1 MTLLWIGIVIATFV
15 ITVVTLVLLRQIPET
30 MLRMF
35 GMSAFAV
42 GLVLTIIFTVK
53 HPMNLAVILLHMTV
67 FVLVAIVAD
76 GILTARERRKR
87 VAAGLPAYGDVEES
101 PVYVATEESSAYRA
115 AGLPGWTPVTR
126 GRVCRIA
133 AAFVGCALYLAAGLF
148 SANHIVRTEIT
159 VTTDKNIP
167 VGQNGTSYCIVQLSD
182 VHLGTTVDLKDW
194 ERLLARVANEK
205 PDMVVIT
212 GDFTDSSTSRED
224 MVRAC
229 EAFDRLPRECAI
241 YYVPGNHD
249 SEEGK
254 FTPGEL
260 QENLQKHSVR
270 TLQDEFACPALNI
283 SVLGRKDRSVSRSSM
298 GEFWKEY
305 EGSFGLGA
313 IFYGADIDVTEDSDS
328 GNNENNENN
337 VLDAKTRFNILLDH
351 QPNDFDAEAREG
363 VDLVLCGHTH
373 GGFLMPLQLIA
384 PWMPGLL
391 GEADLLS
398 GTEKRGGTTFVVSSG
413 VGTWATDFKTG
424 TKSEYVVIYVK
435 RAGE

>member
-15 ITVVTLVLLRQIPET
+15 ITVAALVLLRQIPET

-35 GMSAFAV
+35 GMLAFSV

-76 GILTARERRKR
+76 GILTAGERRKR
-87 VAAGLPAYGDVEES
+87 VAAGLPAYGEVEES
-101 PVYVATEESSAYRA
+101 PAYVATEESSAYGV
-115 AGLPGWTPVTR
+115 AGLPGWTPATR

-133 AAFVGCALYLAAGLF
+133 AASVGCALYLAAGLF

-167 VGQNGTSYCIVQLSD
+167 VGQNGMSYCIVQLSD

-229 EAFDRLPRECAI
+229 KAFDRLPRECAI

-270 TLQDEFACPALNI
+270 TLQDEFAYPVLNI

-305 EGSFGLGA
+305 EGSFGLGT

-328 GNNENNENN
+328 GNYENN
-337 VLDAKTRFNILLDH
+337 VLDVKTRFNILLDH

-363 VDLVLCGHTH
+363 IDLVLCGHTH

>member
-35 GMSAFAV
+35 GMSAFSV

-76 GILTARERRKR
+76 GILTAGEQRKR
-87 VAAGLPAYGDVEES
+87 VAA
-101 PVYVATEESSAYRA
+101 
-115 AGLPGWTPVTR
+115 

-133 AAFVGCALYLAAGLF
+133 AASVGCTFYLAAGLF
-148 SANHIVRTEIT
+148 SANHIVRSEIT

-229 EAFDRLPRECAI
+229 KSFDRLPRECAI

-270 TLQDEFACPALNI
+270 MLQDEFAHPALNI
-283 SVLGRKDRSVSRSSM
+283 GVLGRKDRSVSRSSM

-305 EGSFGLGA
+305 EGSFGLGV

-328 GNNENNENN
+328 GNYENN

-363 VDLVLCGHTH
+363 IDLVLCGHTH

>member
-1 MTLLWIGIVIATFV
+1 MTLLWIGIVIAAFAV
-15 ITVVTLVLLRQIPET
+15 TVAALVLLRQIPET

-35 GMSAFAV
+35 GMSAFSV

-76 GILTARERRKR
+76 GILTAGERRKR
-87 VAAGLPAYGDVEES
+87 VAAGLPAY
-101 PVYVATEESSAYRA
+101 VATEESSAYGV
-115 AGLPGWTPVTR
+115 AGLPGWTPATR

-133 AAFVGCALYLAAGLF
+133 AASVGCALYLAAGLF

-270 TLQDEFACPALNI
+270 TLQDEFAYPALNI

-298 GEFWKEY
+298 GEFW
-305 EGSFGLGA
+305 
-313 IFYGADIDVTEDSDS
+313 
-328 GNNENNENN
+328 
-337 VLDAKTRFNILLDH
+337 
-351 QPNDFDAEAREG
+351 
-363 VDLVLCGHTH
+363 
-373 GGFLMPLQLIA
+373 
-384 PWMPGLL
+384 
-391 GEADLLS
+391 
-398 GTEKRGGTTFVVSSG
+398 
-413 VGTWATDFKTG
+413 
-424 TKSEYVVIYVK
+424 
-435 RAGE
+435 

>member
-15 ITVVTLVLLRQIPET
+15 ITVVTLVLLRKIPET

-76 GILTARERRKR
+76 GILTAGERHKR
-87 VAAGLPAYGDVEES
+87 IEAGLPAYGEVEES
-101 PVYVATEESSAYRA
+101 PAYVATEESSAYRA
-115 AGLPGWTPVTR
+115 AGLPGWTPATR

-224 MVRAC
+224 MVSAC
-229 EAFDRLPRECAI
+229 KAFDRLPRECAI

-260 QENLQKHSVR
+260 QENLRKHSVR
-270 TLQDEFACPALNI
+270 TLQDEFAHPALNI
-283 SVLGRKDRSVSRSSM
+283 SVLGRKDRSVSRRSM

-305 EGSFGLGA
+305 EDSFGLGF
-313 IFYGADIDVTEDSDS
+313 IFYGADIDATENPDS
-328 GNNENNENN
+328 GNSDNN
-337 VLDAKTRFNILLDH
+337 VLDAKNRFNILLDH
-351 QPNDFDAEAREG
+351 QPNDFDAEARDG
-363 VDLVLCGHTH
+363 IDLVLCGHTH

-398 GTEKRGGTTFVVSSG
+398 GTEKRGVTTFVVSSG

-424 TKSEYVVIYVK
+424 TKSEYVVFYVK
-435 RAGE
+435 RSGE